1 MTDLPTLRRRR
12 GVTRASVTRLV
23 TKVREAEA
31 KKAEPGISDLA
42 QKLLKKLESLDS
54 DLKTH
59 HSVITDLIEEEDNLK
74 CEQDVLD
81 QHDDEVLDLST

>member
-1 MTDLPTLRRRR
+1 MRLLISLRRRR

-31 KKAEPGISDLA
+31 RKDEPGISNLA

-59 HSVITDLIEEEDNLK
+59 HSAIIDLVEKEDDLER
-74 CEQDVLD
+74 EQDVLD
-81 QHDDEVLDLST
+81 LHDSW

>member
-12 GVTRASVTRLV
+12 GVTPVTRLV

-31 KKAEPGISDLA
+31 RKDEPGISDLA

-59 HSVITDLIEEEDNLK
+59 HSAIIDLVAQEKIHYL
-74 CEQDVLD
+74 QL
-81 QHDDEVLDLST
+81 